1 MRNQNIA
8 ARVLN
13 QPLLLEPGYARV
25 FIGALAPRL
34 GIASLQDEFGLIESQ
49 DKLRLRADSFDP
61 DRPRN
66 RPYEVLN
73 GVAVIPVAGSLV
85 HKFGHLQPYSG
96 MTGYDGI
103 IARVEEALAD
113 STVAGILLDID
124 SPGGEVSGCFDTA
137 RRLHELRGV
146 KPIGSIAYD
155 TACSAA
161 MALHS
166 ATDYRYTTTTARS
179 GSVGV
184 VMMHASFEQ
193 QLAENGIEVTLIHS
207 GAFKVDGNPYENLP
221 ERVLANFQSQS
232 DRIRNEFAEMVAAQI
247 GLSVSDVLAT
257 EAAIYTGQDAID
269 VGFADEL
276 INGHDM
282 LAAFSDYIQTTT
294 TTGVSTM
301 TIGNQ
306 NKPAAAAPASTA
318 APAQTPAPE
327 AAQPEPV
334 DTAKL
339 AAEAQAAEQER
350 IAGILQ
356 AEEAEGKTKLAQHL
370 AFKTQMSVEE
380 AKAALAAAETAQPK
394 AGSESL
400 LEAAMGKTKQ
410 PEISAEAEAEAEQG
424 GELKGGARLAAAH
437 AAAIGSGKKT
447 TH

>member
-25 FIGALAPRL
+25 FLGALAPRL

-49 DKLRLRADSFDP
+49 EKLRMRADSFGS

-66 RPYEVLN
+66 RPYEVLG
-73 GVAVIPVAGSLV
+73 GVALIPVSGTLV

-113 STVAGILLDID
+113 PTVNGILLDMD
-124 SPGGEVSGCFDTA
+124 TPGGEVAGCFDTA
-137 RRLHELRGV
+137 RRLNELRGQ
-146 KPIGSIAYD
+146 KPIASISYD
-155 TACSAA
+155 MACSAG

-166 ATDYRYTTTTARS
+166 ATDYRYPTTSART

-184 VMMHASFEQ
+184 VMMHASFEE
-193 QLAENGIEVTLIHS
+193 QLKANGIDVTLIHS

-221 ERVLANFQSQS
+221 EQVLARFQAES
-232 DRIRNEFAEMVAAQI
+232 DRLRNEFAEMVGTHI
-247 GLSVSDVLAT
+247 GLSASDVLAT

-294 TTGVSTM
+294 TIGVSTM
-301 TIGNQ
+301 TDSTK
-306 NKPAAAAPASTA
+306 KPAATAPA
-318 APAQTPAPE
+318 PAPE
-327 AAQPEPV
+327 ASTEQPETV
-334 DTAKL
+334 DTTKL
-339 AAEAQAAEQER
+339 AADAAATEQAR

-356 AEEAEGKTKLAQHL
+356 CDEAEGRTKLAQHL
-370 AFKTQMSVEE
+370 AFKTTMSVED
-380 AKAALAAAETAQPK
+380 AKAALAAAEVPEQNAAAPS
-394 AGSESL
+394 GL
-400 LEAAMGKTKQ
+400 LSAAMGNTKQ
-410 PEISAEAEAEAEQG
+410 PEIAADAATGEEG
-424 GELKGGARLAAAH
+424 GELKGGAKLAAAH
-437 AAAIGSGKKT
+437 AKATGASKKV
-447 TH
+447 H

>member
-25 FIGALAPRL
+25 FLGALAPRL

-49 DKLRLRADSFDP
+49 EKLRMRADSFGS

-66 RPYEVLN
+66 RPYEVL
-73 GVAVIPVAGSLV
+73 GGIALIPVSGTLV

-113 STVAGILLDID
+113 PTVNGILLDMD
-124 SPGGEVSGCFDTA
+124 TPGGEVSGCFDTA
-137 RRLHELRGV
+137 RRLNELRGE
-146 KPIGSIAYD
+146 KPIASISYD
-155 TACSAA
+155 MACSAG

-166 ATDYRYTTTTARS
+166 ATDYRYTTTSART

-184 VMMHASFEQ
+184 VMMHASFEE
-193 QLAENGIEVTLIHS
+193 QLKANGIDVTLIHS

-221 ERVLANFQSQS
+221 EQVLARFQAES
-232 DRIRNEFAEMVAAQI
+232 DRLRNEFAEMVGVHI
-247 GLSVSDVLAT
+247 GLSASDVLAT

-294 TTGVSTM
+294 TIGVSTM
-301 TIGNQ
+301 TVESKT
-306 NKPAAAAPASTA
+306 KPAATAPA
-318 APAQTPAPE
+318 PAPDASTE
-327 AAQPEPV
+327 QPETV
-334 DTAKL
+334 DTTKVATD
-339 AAEAQAAEQER
+339 AAAAEQAR
-350 IAGILQ
+350 ISGILQ
-356 AEEAEGKTKLAQHL
+356 CDEAEGRSKLAQHF
-370 AFKTQMSVEE
+370 AFNTKMSVEE
-380 AKAALAAAETAQPK
+380 AKAALAAAEVPK
-394 AGSESL
+394 QKASGPSSL
-400 LEAAMGKTKQ
+400 LSAAMDNTKQ
-410 PEISAEAEAEAEQG
+410 PEIGADADGAGEG
-424 GELKGGARLAAAH
+424 GELKGGAKLAAAYT
-437 AAAIGSGKKT
+437 AATGCGKKV
-447 TH
+447 H

>member
-25 FIGALAPRL
+25 FLGALAPRL

-49 DKLRLRADSFDP
+49 EKLRMRADSFGSE
-61 DRPRN
+61 RPRN
-66 RPYEVLN
+66 RPYEVL
-73 GVAVIPVAGSLV
+73 GGIAVIPVSGTLV

-113 STVAGILLDID
+113 PTVNGILLDMD
-124 SPGGEVSGCFDTA
+124 TPGGEVSGCFDTA
-137 RRLHELRGV
+137 RRLNELRGE
-146 KPIGSIAYD
+146 KPIASISYD
-155 TACSAA
+155 MACSAG

-166 ATDYRYTTTTARS
+166 ATDYRYTTTSART

-184 VMMHASFEQ
+184 VMMHASFEE
-193 QLAENGIEVTLIHS
+193 QLKANGIDVTLIHS

-221 ERVLANFQSQS
+221 EQVLARFQAES
-232 DRIRNEFAEMVAAQI
+232 DRLRNEFAEMVGVHI
-247 GLSVSDVLAT
+247 GLSASDVLAT

-294 TTGVSTM
+294 TIGVSTM
-301 TIGNQ
+301 TVESKT
-306 NKPAAAAPASTA
+306 KPAATAPA
-318 APAQTPAPE
+318 PAPDASTE
-327 AAQPEPV
+327 QPETV
-334 DTAKL
+334 DTTKVATD
-339 AAEAQAAEQER
+339 AAAAEQAR
-350 IAGILQ
+350 ISGILQ
-356 AEEAEGKTKLAQHL
+356 CDEAEGRSKLAQHF
-370 AFKTQMSVEE
+370 AFNTKMSVDE
-380 AKAALAAAETAQPK
+380 AKAALAAAEVPEQK
-394 AGSESL
+394 ASGPSGL
-400 LEAAMGKTKQ
+400 LSAAMNNTKQ
-410 PEISAEAEAEAEQG
+410 PEIGADADTSEPEQSASDVKE
-424 GELKGGARLAAAH
+424 
-437 AAAIGSGKKT
+437 IMGSYRRATGRKPV

>member
-25 FIGALAPRL
+25 FLGALAPRL

-49 DKLRLRADSFDP
+49 EKLRMRADSFGS

-66 RPYEVLN
+66 RPYEVLG
-73 GVAVIPVAGSLV
+73 GVALIPVSGTLV

-113 STVAGILLDID
+113 PTVNGILLDMD
-124 SPGGEVSGCFDTA
+124 TPGGEVAGCFDTA
-137 RRLHELRGV
+137 RRLNELRGQ
-146 KPIGSIAYD
+146 KPIASISYD
-155 TACSAA
+155 MACSAG

-166 ATDYRYTTTTARS
+166 ATDYRYTTTSART

-184 VMMHASFEQ
+184 VMMHASFEE
-193 QLAENGIEVTLIHS
+193 QLKANGIDVTLIHS

-221 ERVLANFQSQS
+221 EQVLARFQAES
-232 DRIRNEFAEMVAAQI
+232 DRLRNEFAEMVGTHI
-247 GLSVSDVLAT
+247 GLSASDVLAT

-294 TTGVSTM
+294 TIGVSTM
-301 TIGNQ
+301 TDSTK
-306 NKPAAAAPASTA
+306 KPAATAPA
-318 APAQTPAPE
+318 PAPE
-327 AAQPEPV
+327 ASTEQPETV
-334 DTAKL
+334 DTTKL
-339 AAEAQAAEQER
+339 AADAAATEQAR

-356 AEEAEGKTKLAQHL
+356 CDEAEGRTKLAQHL
-370 AFKTQMSVEE
+370 AFKTTMSVED
-380 AKAALAAAETAQPK
+380 AKAALAAAEVPEQNAAAPS
-394 AGSESL
+394 GL
-400 LEAAMGKTKQ
+400 LSAAMGNTKQ
-410 PEISAEAEAEAEQG
+410 PEIAADAATGEEG
-424 GELKGGARLAAAH
+424 GELKGGAKLAAAH
-437 AAAIGSGKKT
+437 AKATGASKKV
-447 TH
+447 H

>member
-25 FIGALAPRL
+25 FLGALAPRL

-49 DKLRLRADSFDP
+49 EKLRMRADSFNP
-61 DRPRN
+61 DRPRS
-66 RPYEVLN
+66 RPYEVVG
-73 GVAVIPVAGSLV
+73 GVAVIPVSGTLV
-85 HKFGHLQPYSG
+85 HKFGHMQPYSG

-113 STVAGILLDID
+113 PTVTGILLDMD
-124 SPGGEVSGCFDTA
+124 TPGGEVSGCFDTA
-137 RRLHELRGV
+137 RRLNQLRGT
-146 KPIGSIAYD
+146 KPIASISYD
-155 TACSAA
+155 MACSAG

-166 ATDYRYTTTTARS
+166 ATDYRYTTTSART

-193 QLAENGIEVTLIHS
+193 QLKESGIDVTLIHS

-221 ERVLANFQSQS
+221 DQVLKRFQAES
-232 DRIRNEFAEMVAAQI
+232 DRLRNEFAEMVAVHT

-282 LAAFSDYIQTTT
+282 LAAFSDYIQTTQT
-294 TTGVSTM
+294 IGVSTM
-301 TIGNQ
+301 TVESK
-306 NKPAAAAPASTA
+306 NKPAAIAPA
-318 APAQTPAPE
+318 PAPE
-327 AAQPEPV
+327 AAVEQPEQV
-334 DTAKL
+334 DTTKL
-339 AAEAQAAEQER
+339 TAEATATEQGR

-356 AEEAEGKTKLAQHL
+356 CDEAEGKTKLAQHL
-370 AFKTQMSVEE
+370 AFNTRMTVDD
-380 AKAALAAAETAQPK
+380 AKAALAVAETGAQASAP
-394 AGSESL
+394 GGM
-400 LEAAMGKTKQ
+400 LEAAMRGTKQ
-410 PEISAEAEAEAEQG
+410 PGISAEAPEASAEQG
-424 GELKGGARLAAAH
+424 GSEVNELM
-437 AAAIGSGKKT
+437 GSYRKATGRKPV